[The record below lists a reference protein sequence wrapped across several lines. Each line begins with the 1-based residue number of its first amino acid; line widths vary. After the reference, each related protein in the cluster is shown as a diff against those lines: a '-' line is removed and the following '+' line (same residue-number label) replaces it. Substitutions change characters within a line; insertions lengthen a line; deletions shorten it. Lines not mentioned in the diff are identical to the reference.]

1 MPSKLIFC
9 QPETLVI
16 AASNCNKQIDIAEVM
31 VCDAM
36 IGAEYNLRIN
46 GVIDAGSPFVVDAN
60 GKLFLGDLTI
70 TRTVP
75 ITSVTLEFQCDDC
88 DTCDI
93 TATLPPIANPCA
105 CAATTMTVAIDVTN
119 ACVPGDIDYTIT
131 DGEGPYQIVIKN
143 GATTVYS
150 DTQAVAGTYTASGTF
165 TNGLYTLTVTD
176 VYGCVRTDS
185 ATVTACC
192 ELSLVSVSY
201 DCDNEEVVSTH
212 FATCVGAKSYRIKQ
226 GVTTIS
232 SSTYTGADIPISL
245 PNGTYTFEIW
255 CDTCVAGPVTF
266 VVGCGTP
273 TFSLS
278 QGCSGTDNTIT
289 VSNFAGGTAP
299 YTVNYRLGTGSTTSI
314 GSAVDPTVINLG
326 SVVGQTVYVTIT
338 NSEGNTSVPEQS
350 LVIQSCNCFT
360 ITGATYECDPDTQDK
375 TIKVKVSSSSTYVV
389 DLLDSGNNV
398 ITSNIYTGSLNSS
411 YTNVFG
417 PDALDAGTYRVKV
430 RDSGN
435 NCEVISSNIV
445 IADCN
450 EYFASYDCETG
461 LDITGL
467 AGGQLFYVVKGA
479 TTYGP
484 YDDTN
489 LATDLFFVDGTNY
502 GVKIDGV
509 IVTTFN
515 VSCCTFTLTV
525 EPQAC
530 NLAADTGEKA
540 ALKIQTANGAVSDTY
555 SIEIYLSG
563 GAFIGSGGISGNA
576 SLTVTGLPENVSMD
590 VYVHNDTYEGRA
602 YINAGPPNSP
612 DCIRSE
618 QNLMVTCAELNC
630 AMINSNM
637 TVAIDSCANPGDVT
651 LSINSATVGIVPTSA
666 VATYYRTTSC
676 GSGSKV
682 VNYTSSAFTT
692 IDANNFELLLS
703 IGDDIEHCCD
713 CFFYVKVDV
722 NYTYGALSC
731 TKSTNFGSEGSS
743 ELCDSLSFQTCIET
757 GVLPGCNF

>member
-9 QPETLVI
+9 KPTELDATF
-16 AASNCNKQIDIAEVM
+16 SDCNKQLDIAEVT
-31 VCDAM
+31 VCDAL
-36 IGAEYNLRIN
+36 IGAEYTLLIN
-46 GVIDAGSPFVVDAN
+46 GVADPGSPFTVDGD
-60 GKLFLGDLTI
+60 GKLFTGGLSI
-70 TRTVP
+70 TKTVP
-75 ITSVTLEFQCDDC
+75 ITSVRLEFECDDC
-88 DTCDI
+88 NTCDFDI
-93 TATLPPIANPCA
+93 TVPPIANPCA
-105 CAATTMTVAIDVTN
+105 CAATIMSVSIDVTD
-119 ACVPGDIDYTIT
+119 ACVPGDIDYTIS

-150 DTQAVAGTYTASGTF
+150 DTQATAGTYTASGTF

-185 ATVTACC
+185 ASVTACC

-201 DCDNEEVVSTH
+201 DCDNEEVVSSH

-255 CDTCVAGPVTF
+255 CDTCVAGPLTF

-289 VSNFAGGTAP
+289 VSNFSGGTAP
-299 YTVNYRLGTGSTTSI
+299 YSVNWSLGTGPVTLISN
-314 GSAVDPTVINLG
+314 AVDPTVINLG
-326 SVVGQTVYVTIT
+326 PVVGQTVHVTIT
-338 NSEGNTSVPEQS
+338 NSEGNTSVPEQT
-350 LVIQSCNCFT
+350 LVIQSCSCFS

-375 TIKVKVSSSSTYVV
+375 TIKVKVSASGSYVV

-398 ITSNIYTGSLNSS
+398 ITSNIYTGVLNSS

-417 PDALDAGTYRVKV
+417 PATLAAGTYRVKV
-430 RDSGN
+430 RDSGS

-445 IADCN
+445 ISDCN
-450 EYFASYDCETG
+450 EYFASYDCDLG

-467 AGGQLFYVVKGA
+467 STGQLFYVVKGA

-509 IVTTFN
+509 IVTTFDIN
-515 VSCCTFTLTV
+515 CCIFDLTV
-525 EPQAC
+525 EPQVC
-530 NLAADTGEKA
+530 NLAAPTGSKA
-540 ALKIQTANGAVSDTY
+540 SLKVQISGGSASDTY
-555 SIEIYLSG
+555 SIEIYRTG
-563 GAFIGSGGISGNA
+563 GSFVGSGGISGNA
-576 SLTVTGLPENVSMD
+576 SLTITGLPENTPLD
-590 VYVHNDTYEGRA
+590 VYVHDDSYEGRA

-618 QNLMVTCAELNC
+618 QNLTITCAELNC
-630 AMINSNM
+630 SMINSNM
-637 TVAIDSCANPGDVT
+637 TVAIDNCASGGDIT
-651 LSINSATVGIVPTSA
+651 FSINSATAGIVPTTA

-682 VNYTSSAFTT
+682 VNYNSSAFST
-692 IDANNFELLLS
+692 IDVNNFELLLAL
-703 IGDDIEHCCD
+703 GDDIEHCCD
-713 CFFYVKVDV
+713 CFFYVKVDI

-731 TKSTNFGSEGSS
+731 TKTVTFGSEGSS
-743 ELCDSLSFQTCIET
+743 QLCDSLACQTNIEV

>member
-201 DCDNEEVVSTH
+201 DCDNEEVVSSH

-255 CDTCVAGPVTF
+255 CDTCVAGPLTF

-289 VSNFAGGTAP
+289 VSNFSGGTAP
-299 YTVNYRLGTGSTTSI
+299 YSVNWSLGTGPVTLISN
-314 GSAVDPTVINLG
+314 AVDPTIINLG
-326 SVVGQTVYVTIT
+326 SVVGQTVHVTIT
-338 NSEGNTSVPEQS
+338 NSEGNTSVPEQT
-350 LVIQSCNCFT
+350 LVIQSCSCFS

-375 TIKVKVSSSSTYVV
+375 TIKVKVSASGSYVV

-398 ITSNIYTGSLNSS
+398 ITSNIYTGVLNSS

-417 PDALDAGTYRVKV
+417 PATLAAGTYRVKV
-430 RDSGN
+430 RDSGS

-445 IADCN
+445 ISDCN
-450 EYFASYDCETG
+450 EYFASYDCDLG

-467 AGGQLFYVVKGA
+467 STGQLFYVVKGA

-509 IVTTFN
+509 IVTTFDIN
-515 VSCCTFTLTV
+515 CCIFDLTV
-525 EPQAC
+525 EPQVC
-530 NLAADTGEKA
+530 NLAAPTGSKA
-540 ALKIQTANGAVSDTY
+540 SLKVQISGGSASDTY
-555 SIEIYLSG
+555 SIEIYRTG
-563 GAFIGSGGISGNA
+563 GSFVGSGGISGNA
-576 SLTVTGLPENVSMD
+576 SLTITGLPENTPLD
-590 VYVHNDTYEGRA
+590 VYVHDDSYEGRA

-618 QNLMVTCAELNC
+618 QNLTITCAELNC
-630 AMINSNM
+630 SMINSNM
-637 TVAIDSCANPGDVT
+637 TVAIDNCASGGDIT
-651 LSINSATVGIVPTSA
+651 FSINSATAGIVPTTA

-682 VNYTSSAFTT
+682 VNYNSSAFST
-692 IDANNFELLLS
+692 IDVNNFELLLAL
-703 IGDDIEHCCD
+703 GDDIEHCCD
-713 CFFYVKVDV
+713 CFFYVKVDI

-731 TKSTNFGSEGSS
+731 TKTVTFGSEGSS
-743 ELCDSLSFQTCIET
+743 QLCDSLACQTNIEV

>member
-93 TATLPPIANPCA
+93 TATLPPITNPCA
-105 CAATTMTVAIDVTN
+105 CAATTMSVSIDVTN

-150 DTQAVAGTYTASGTF
+150 DTQASAGTYTASGTF

-185 ATVTACC
+185 ATVSTCC

-212 FATCVGAKSYRIKQ
+212 FATCAGAKSYRIKQ
-226 GVTTIS
+226 GATTIS

-255 CDTCVAGPVTF
+255 CDTCVAGPITF

-278 QGCSGTDNTIT
+278 QGCSGTSNTIT

-299 YTVNYRLGTGSTTSI
+299 YSVNWSLGAGPVTLISN
-314 GSAVDPTVINLG
+314 AVDPTVINLG
-326 SVVGQTVYVTIT
+326 SVVGQTVHVTVS
-338 NSEGNTSVPEQS
+338 NSEGNTSVPEQT
-350 LVIQSCNCFT
+350 LVIQSCDCFT
-360 ITGATYECDPDTQDK
+360 ITGATYECDPNTQDK
-375 TIKVKVSSSSTYVV
+375 TLKVKISSSGTFVV

-398 ITSNIYTGSLNSS
+398 ITSNIYTGALNSS

-417 PDALDAGTYRVKV
+417 PDVLAAGTYRLKV
-430 RDSGN
+430 RDSGS

-445 IADCN
+445 VQDCL
-450 EYFASYDCETG
+450 EYFTSYDCETG
-461 LDITGL
+461 LSVTGL
-467 AGGQLFYVVKGA
+467 TTGQLFYIVKGA
-479 TTYGP
+479 STYGP
-484 YDDTN
+484 YDDTT
-489 LATDLFFVDGTNY
+489 TDLFLVDGTNY
-502 GVKIDGV
+502 GIKIGGV
-509 IVTTFN
+509 IVTTFDVN
-515 VSCCTFTLTV
+515 CCLFSLTV

-530 NLAADTGEKA
+530 NLAAPVGEKA
-540 ALKIQTANGAVSDTY
+540 SLKITTSGGDVADTY

-630 AMINSNM
+630 SMINSNI
-637 TVAIDSCANPGDVT
+637 TFELDSCANPGDVT
-651 LSINSATVGIVPTSA
+651 FTINSATPGIVPTSA

-692 IDANNFELLLS
+692 VDANNFELLLA

-722 NYTYGALSC
+722 NYTSGALSC
-731 TKSTNFGSEGSS
+731 TKTKFFGTEGAN